1 MKKNANTE
9 QVSSEQRNCDSTLC
23 PDSQSFTTYL
33 MEQCQNR
40 DIPLETEQLLQYAT
54 STYSIFSRIESF
66 LELLS
71 YLREGLGRNAREKKR
86 RDKGTHSMQ
95 EAPSGKH
102 GGPTLPP
109 SPAPHKAPPKPYNG
123 NGEYQLAPNP
133 NPAAADT
140 KIASTTITITIF
152 RTLPRSRSRSR
163 KCTLNSANTHV
174 CKPFPSLW
182 KPKPKTQSNCQQSH
196 QTPTQLREI
205 MTFTAR
211 R

>member
-1 MKKNANTE
+1 MQTQSNSLQN
-9 QVSSEQRNCDSTLC
+9 RGICDSTLC
-23 PDSQSFTTYL
+23 PDSQSFATYL

-66 LELLS
+66 LKLLS

-109 SPAPHKAPPKPYNG
+109 SLSRST
-123 NGEYQLAPNP
+123 Q
-133 NPAAADT
+133 
-140 KIASTTITITIF
+140 STTK
-152 RTLPRSRSRSR
+152 TLQWQWRVSARPQPQPCCSRHQNCFHHHHHHHLPHS
-163 KCTLNSANTHV
+163 
-174 CKPFPSLW
+174 PSLSLSQVH
-182 KPKPKTQSNCQQSH
+182 TQFRKH
-196 QTPTQLREI
+196 TP
-205 MTFTAR
+205 M
-211 R
+211 